1 MWLWSCKNEPWR
13 RDTHLTTHNLLHM
26 DPNDVIF
33 VKDSFSNLTGAVF
46 TYCQPKTSLNFM
58 AWSHFWLKIQF
69 LGWVPTWTSRPALN
83 WVLILPGDQ
92 CHPKVQ
98 DGGLPRLCSTQL
110 SPLPC
115 GQPPGEGHTF
125 TWAPLSLGQ
134 GWLWQVPPHPGGQA
148 ASSSP
153 WATGRLLGFL
163 VRWTHPG
170 LLPTGHLLT
179 SPHKPFFSGSKPFVE
194 IIPTV

>member
-46 TYCQPKTSLNFM
+46 TYCQPKTSLDFM

-115 GQPPGEGHTF
+115 GSLQEKGTPSLGLHSASGKAGCGRCHPVREVKLL
-125 TWAPLSLGQ
+125 APLLELPAGS
-134 GWLWQVPPHPGGQA
+134 WVSWY
-148 ASSSP
+148 
-153 WATGRLLGFL
+153 
-163 VRWTHPG
+163 PG
-170 LLPTGHLLT
+170 LTLVSSLQDT
-179 SPHKPFFSGSKPFVE
+179 F
-194 IIPTV
+194 